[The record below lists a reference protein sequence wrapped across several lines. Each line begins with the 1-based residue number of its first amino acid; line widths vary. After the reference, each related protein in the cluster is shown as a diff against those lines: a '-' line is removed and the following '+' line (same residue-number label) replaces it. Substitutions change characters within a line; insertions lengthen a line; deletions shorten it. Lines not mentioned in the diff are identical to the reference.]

1 MVERY
6 LQGRL
11 TADEA
16 QAFEEAYLA
25 DPALLD
31 ELLLTDRLREG
42 IRDAAAAGELAGPAS
57 AAMPSS
63 RASRWRA
70 TFGSVPYA
78 AAATVL
84 LGVSLVFSAVLL
96 VENRGLEQT
105 SGAESGAAPT
115 HLLPL
120 VSVRGDAANRL
131 EAPPADEWA
140 VLLVDAGYS
149 EYDDY
154 RATLTRGAGREV
166 AALEGL
172 SPSYDGRVGL
182 GVPGSALTPGDYE
195 LRLEGRAGDGAF
207 EQISRIPLTITAP
220 SPAQ

>member
-11 TADEA
+11 TPDEA
-16 QAFEEAYLA
+16 QAFEEAYLS

-31 ELLLTDRLREG
+31 ELQLTDRLREG
-42 IRDAAAAGELAGPAS
+42 IRDAAAAGELGEPAS
-57 AAMPSS
+57 AATASA

-84 LGVSLVFSAVLL
+84 LGVSLVFSAALL
-96 VENRGLEQT
+96 VENRGLEQA
-105 SGAESGAAPT
+105 SGPESRAAPT
-115 HLLPL
+115 RLLPL

-131 EAPPADEWA
+131 EAPPAGEWA
-140 VLLVDAGYS
+140 VLLVDAGFTD
-149 EYDDY
+149 YDDY
-154 RATLTRGAGREV
+154 RATLTRSAGGEV

-195 LRLEGRAGDGAF
+195 LRLEGRSGDGEF
-207 EQISRIPLTITAP
+207 EQVSRIPLTITAP
-220 SPAQ
+220 SGAQ